1 MEQILEYITR
11 YGLSVFV
18 IASCII
24 ALIGILKLCKL
35 FDKIKNKN
43 VKKLIYYI
51 LNVAFSFGG
60 AAIYFA
66 IFKIDFSN
74 YVMYSCT
81 QVGATTT
88 LYAIYENFG
97 VRKLVQMGLAWIATW
112 FKKNPENKFV
122 KALKG
127 LGLNEEAITNI
138 QAVTTAELE
147 KAKVQKLTAP
157 ETVEVIPA
165 VNETVNKQ

>member
-24 ALIGILKLCKL
+24 ALIGILKLCKV

-43 VKKLIYYI
+43 IKKLIYYV
-51 LNVAFSFGG
+51 LNVAFAFGG

-66 IFKIDFSN
+66 AFKIDFSG

-97 VRKLVQMGLAWIATW
+97 VRKLVQILLAWVATW

-127 LGLNEEAITNI
+127 LGLTEEAIANI
-138 QAVTTAELE
+138 KATTDAELE
-147 KAKVQKLTAP
+147 KAKVQEITAP

-165 VNETVNKQ
+165 ANETVNQ

>member
-24 ALIGILKLCKL
+24 ALIGILKLCKV
-35 FDKIKNKN
+35 FSKIKNSN
-43 VKKLIYYI
+43 IKKLIYYI
-51 LNVAFSFGG
+51 LNVALAFGG
-60 AAIYFA
+60 SAIYFA
-66 IFKIDFSN
+66 AFKLSWGS

-97 VRKLVQMGLAWIATW
+97 VRKLWQMLLTWVATW
-112 FKKNPENKFV
+112 FKKNPESDLV

-127 LGLNEEAITNI
+127 LGLTETAITTI
-138 QAVTTAELE
+138 QAATNSELE
-147 KAKVQKLTAP
+147 KAKAQAVTDTATTQAANT
-157 ETVEVIPA
+157 TVT
-165 VNETVNKQ
+165 NQ